1 MKTRLIF
8 GLLLALTTT
17 EGSAGPT
24 VASAEPT
31 VQAQQLTTVT
41 VQPHPVD
48 LTFPAES
55 LVEAVQQTT
64 VGAQI
69 AGRVLEVK
77 ADAGQSVKKGDLL
90 MRIDAREAAEA
101 ARGAEAQ

>member
-8 GLLLALTTT
+8 GLLLALT
-17 EGSAGPT
+17 AT

-31 VQAQQLTTVT
+31 AQAQQLTTIT
-41 VQPHPVD
+41 VQPHAVD

-77 ADAGQSVKKGDLL
+77 ADAGQSVKKVTS
-90 MRIDAREAAEA
+90 
-101 ARGAEAQ
+101 